1 MHVIICISIP
11 LYTYSANIRNC
22 YCSQCTDNDEC
33 LDDSPC
39 DANATC
45 TNTLGSFDCSC
56 NTGYDGDGVTC
67 ISELEI
73 YNSFFW
79 VGNCIFIDYT
89 RL

>member
-1 MHVIICISIP
+1 MHIIICKSIQH
-11 LYTYSANIRNC
+11 NC

-45 TNTLGSFDCSC
+45 TNTVGSFNCSC
-56 NTGYDGDGVTC
+56 NTGYDGDGVIC

-73 YNSFFW
+73 SNSFFW
-79 VGNCIFIDYT
+79 LEIVYLWITLDYSV
-89 RL
+89 